1 MRPRGSP
8 AKLVKARKMRKKPT
22 RARERVWRIVR
33 DRKVEGLKFRRQ
45 AVIAGFIG
53 DFYCAELKLILELDG
68 SFHENQEGRD
78 YDSARD
84 EVLRN
89 LGYRVIRIG
98 NDEATLAAIERIVA
112 VHAGKYRTLSEAT

>member
-22 RARERVWRIVR
+22 RAEERVWRIVR

-45 AVIAGFIG
+45 AVIAGFIA

-68 SFHENQEGRD
+68 SFHENQEVRD

-112 VHAGKYRTLSEAT
+112 VHAGKIPHPL